1 MIYVIATIEVVEGK
15 REPYLEEIGKILP
28 DVRAEK
34 GCIEYVPVIDLPAQ
48 FSAQEPVRGDR
59 VTIIEKWETLEDLKS
74 HMEAPHMKKYRER
87 ARKYIVSS
95 RVQIFTSPKP
105 GRHPDPA
112 V

>member
-15 REPYLEEIGKILP
+15 RKPYLEEIGKILP

-48 FSAQEPVRGDR
+48 FSAQEPVQGDR

-95 RVQIFTSPKP
+95 RVQIFTSP
-105 GRHPDPA
+105 
-112 V
+112 